1 MIEKIKEFFA
11 KKGYQFFDTSKPYNL
26 NIIGIRSSEKVANK
40 FDDKLVL
47 IYNDMEK
54 VNNIVFQIT
63 TDPGKYY
70 LNNPIN
76 SNGTAILVPNQYKG
90 SYAIGI
96 HKTYEALTQVK
107 PLKVFRDN
115 NKNDI
120 LDFNVPTESGLF
132 GINIHRSNPYGSSDT
147 VDNWSAGCQVFK
159 NVKDFDLFMS
169 ICRKSKEKYGNSF
182 TYTLI
187 EEKDIKI

>member
-1 MIEKIKEFFA
+1 MIEKIKEFFT

-47 IYNDMEK
+47 IFNDGNK
-54 VNNIVFQIT
+54 INNLAFQIT

-90 SYAIGI
+90 SHAIGI
-96 HKTYEALTQVK
+96 HKTYEALVQVK
-107 PLKVFRDN
+107 PLKVYRDN

-132 GINIHRSNPYGSSDT
+132 GINIHRSSPYGSSDT

-169 ICRKSKEKYGNSF
+169 ICRKSRKIYGNSF

-187 EEKDIKI
+187 EEKDIRD